1 MKRARIIAISI
12 FCLAAGVINTASARS
27 SVSIEVGVGYYPNY
41 YRGWHHRGYYGYHR
55 PWRRYYPYRSAII
68 LDSGYCYDRRPQ
80 YCVPRPVIIEKQTL
94 VLNPQGMEKDSQE
107 LFRTLRNKKT
117 ELLAKLQRG
126 NARQIRETINELGG
140 FSFDDTV
147 RAALEDVLL
156 QHPDAEVRALTA
168 EVFGNVRNINALPAL
183 QKARLEDP
191 KEQVRK
197 AADNAIEKMHQR

>member
-1 MKRARIIAISI
+1 
-12 FCLAAGVINTASARS
+12 
-27 SVSIEVGVGYYPNY
+27 
-41 YRGWHHRGYYGYHR
+41 
-55 PWRRYYPYRSAII
+55 
-68 LDSGYCYDRRPQ
+68 
-80 YCVPRPVIIEKQTL
+80 
-94 VLNPQGMEKDSQE
+94 MEKDSQE